1 MTLQRHSQPFQ
12 AKRGADSSHNRVR
25 TLSAHAAHRGPSSPP
40 SALVAAASCSARS
53 CPSPPQERAQGQS
66 PPAAARDRT
75 AAFPST
81 RSTQPRARTAPHT
94 PTPGC
99 GAPRPAAPPARGRGD
114 ATRPRGAGRKE
125 GGGGR
130 AVALPAGCRRARPR
144 ARPPPRPRGA
154 VGDVSGR
161 RGTGRRCIR
170 FLGASGG
177 ARLPPPSPVRS
188 GSPRAVWEPPR
199 RSVPDGR
206 RGGGREPRRG
216 GRGRR
221 ARIARGRHGT
231 GRRGRARRGG
241 PAVRGEGRA

>member
-99 GAPRPAAPPARGRGD
+99 GAPRPAAPPA
-114 ATRPRGAGRKE
+114 
-125 GGGGR
+125 
-130 AVALPAGCRRARPR
+130 
-144 ARPPPRPRGA
+144 
-154 VGDVSGR
+154 
-161 RGTGRRCIR
+161 
-170 FLGASGG
+170 
-177 ARLPPPSPVRS
+177 
-188 GSPRAVWEPPR
+188 GSPRAPPPAGETKSR
-199 RSVPDGR
+199 SPAPLPARRRRCLPAAGPPAASAPAAAGSAAAFPLSGTWRRGGAAAGRPPAVLERGWSPERGEGCGGSGGRVGRRRLPGLRSVPACPSR
-206 RGGGREPRRG
+206 CRGAGCRLPL
-216 GRGRR
+216 
-221 ARIARGRHGT
+221 
-231 GRRGRARRGG
+231 
-241 PAVRGEGRA
+241 